1 MKYSYNF
8 ILSILLALSFIMTYN
23 RKYHTKG
30 DEIVSLFSIRL
41 RSLRK
46 DEGSTQQDLADF
58 LGVTRTNYGAYERD
72 EIVPPYPKIKKL
84 AERFEVSVEYL
95 MGSSNFKNYDISEG
109 NIPDILNQLKMLS
122 DELMSMTSA
131 IQIDGRMMT
140 EDEKKKLLPMIN
152 SCLDMVEYM
161 KLTGNKKN

>member
-1 MKYSYNF
+1 MS
-8 ILSILLALSFIMTYN
+8 SILALSFIMTYN
-23 RKYHTKG
+23 RSIPLKG
-30 DEIVSLFSIRL
+30 DEKVSLFSIRL

-95 MGSSNFKNYDISEG
+95 MGSSNFKNYDLNEG
-109 NIPDILNQLKMLS
+109 KVPDILNQLKMIS
-122 DELMSMTSA
+122 DELMSTTSA

-140 EDEKKKLLPMIN
+140 DEEKKKLLPMIN